1 MQQTR
6 HARAHGAQRCPSRGR
21 EAVSGQVGSEG
32 ERGSFGTPLSASPS
46 LALAC
51 PLGSFAPQ
59 RPASLPARDG
69 TVGLNTGLRFEKSAD
84 PCAAHERSGV
94 RQPDRRRA
102 HREDAVAATGW
113 WLRRRAA
120 GWHVR
125 AFSDTEVRIQVGS
138 RCGSKAVR
146 PEDIRSP
153 TTAGDYTPR
162 LHDARRARCD
172 EAADRATA
180 KSPKRQRSKRQRLK
194 RRERDAEFQS
204 ARARP
209 VDK

>member
-1 MQQTR
+1 MSSQNSSDTCIPKAQT
-6 HARAHGAQRCPSRGR
+6 PKF
-21 EAVSGQVGSEG
+21 SGG
-32 ERGSFGTPLSASPS
+32 FLSN
-46 LALAC
+46 LD
-51 PLGSFAPQ
+51 GQF
-59 RPASLPARDG
+59 RPRP
-69 TVGLNTGLRFEKSAD
+69 VVTGLRFEKSAD